1 MVNSDISTNIWNKD
15 WHKNLGKTTYT
26 GRTRNTHYK
35 SSNLKANKNKVFKV
49 INKGLE
55 MLRKSRSK
63 FICVL
68 ISNVLIYMLCR
79 ILDRYIKNIDFSRAV
94 ASSIIG
100 GGGG

>member
-26 GRTRNTHYK
+26 RRTRNTHYK
-35 SSNLKANKNKVFKV
+35 SSNLEANKNKVFKV

-63 FICVL
+63 FMC
-68 ISNVLIYMLCR
+68 SY
-79 ILDRYIKNIDFSRAV
+79 
-94 ASSIIG
+94 
-100 GGGG
+100 